1 METALAFDGSLL
13 NNSSDLDVDGDGEAD
28 LIDGF
33 PDWFASRWGN
43 DFIEVGM
50 SLRTLRNYWSA
61 MGYTDMDD
69 LSTFAV
75 AGMIETPVDDWGTDV
90 SPRGEVTVLGIDDAP
105 SLPVKFV
112 LNDNYPNP
120 FNPQTNIS
128 FTVPSSGNINLT
140 VYNITGQRVA
150 TLVDG
155 YQHSGE
161 HNVQWNGLDQN
172 GNQVSSGIYF
182 YSLKTD
188 ASSMT
193 KSMVLLK

>member
-1 METALAFDGSLL
+1 
-13 NNSSDLDVDGDGEAD
+13 
-28 LIDGF
+28 
-33 PDWFASRWGN
+33 
-43 DFIEVGM
+43 
-50 SLRTLRNYWSA
+50 
-61 MGYTDMDD
+61 
-69 LSTFAV
+69 
-75 AGMIETPVDDWGTDV
+75 
-90 SPRGEVTVLGIDDAP
+90 
-105 SLPVKFV
+105 LPVKFV